1 MAEAALLLMAVAIL
15 AAILLIGFLVLVAVI
30 RGRL

>member
-1 MAEAALLLMAVAIL
+1 MAEAALLVMAVAIL
-15 AAILLIGFLVLVAVI
+15 AAFLLIGFMVLVAVI

>member
-1 MAEAALLLMAVAIL
+1 MAEAALLVMAMAIL
-15 AAILLIGFLVLVAVI
+15 AAVVLIGFMVFIVLI

>member
-1 MAEAALLLMAVAIL
+1 MAEAALLLMALAVL
-15 AAILLIGFLVLVAVI
+15 AAVLLIGFMVLVAVI